1 MSDGNGV
8 YFYVL
13 ACVFRIYIYNRER
26 EGGRKR
32 GKERAISS
40 DHRYMEIDGLL
51 VGVKCGVRSVS
62 LGVGDLV
69 GEFGRGVFALGR
81 GLVINTRLSCEGRW
95 ERTSFDRVD
104 VAMKNCKAS
113 ITWTRNGNPS
123 GNKSATYRYRFI
135 LLPSHRFTQ

>member
-13 ACVFRIYIYNRER
+13 ACIFSFTHIYVYTIERGREEER
-26 EGGRKR
+26 ER

-40 DHRYMEIDGLL
+40 HHRYMETDGLL

-62 LGVGDLV
+62 LGVGDSV
-69 GEFGRGVFALGR
+69 WGFGRGMFALGK

-95 ERTSFDRVD
+95 ERISFDRVD
-104 VAMKNCKAS
+104 VAMKKLQSKYNLDAQWELIRK
-113 ITWTRNGNPS
+113 
-123 GNKSATYRYRFI
+123 
-135 LLPSHRFTQ
+135 